1 MARRTTAFFTA
12 LIFLVSVL
20 KLSLV
25 VMASTAGDPN
35 CRPIIASDT
44 DRIQFALNL
53 EFLEAEFFL
62 NGAIG
67 SGLDSIAPSLAR
79 GGPPPIGARK
89 ANLDPLVAR
98 IIEEF
103 GYQEVGHLRAIITS
117 RIGGIPRPQLN
128 LSVQNFAKVFDD
140 AVGFKLIPPFDPYA
154 DTIRYLLASYVIPYV
169 GLVGYVG
176 TIPSL
181 VRETSRSLVA
191 SLLGVEAGQD
201 AVIRTLLYE
210 RANQTVRPYNLTVAE
225 FTNRISG
232 LRNRLAACGI
242 KDEGILVPLSLGAE
256 NRTNSNILSAD
267 PNSLSYARTPPEIL
281 RIVYGSG
288 SERKPGGFFPNG
300 GGGDIA
306 RRFLPNA

>member
-1 MARRTTAFFTA
+1 MASTAFFTA

-20 KLSLV
+20 KLILG
-25 VMASTAGDPN
+25 VMASTVGNPDCGPIVAGD
-35 CRPIIASDT
+35 T
-44 DRIQFALNL
+44 DQIQFALNL

-62 NGAIG
+62 RGATG
-67 SGLDSIAPSLAR
+67 RGLDSIAPSLAK

-89 ANLDPLVAR
+89 ASLDPLVAR

-103 GYQEVGHLRAIITS
+103 GYQEVGHLRAIIT
-117 RIGGIPRPQLN
+117 RIGGIPRPQLD
-128 LSVQNFAKVFDD
+128 LGVQNFAKVFDD

-154 DTIRYLLASYVIPYV
+154 DTNRYLLASYVIPYV

-176 TIPSL
+176 TIPNL
-181 VRETSRSLVA
+181 VRKNSRSLVA

-210 RANQTVRPYNLTVAE
+210 KANQIVQPYNLTVAE

-232 LRNRLAACGI
+232 LRNKLAACGI
-242 KDEGILVPLSLGAE
+242 KDEGILVPLFLGAE
-256 NRTNSNILSAD
+256 NITSSNILSAD

-288 SERKPGGFFPNG
+288 SEYKPGGFYPNG
-300 GGGDIA
+300 GGGNIA
-306 RRFLPNA
+306 ERYLPKA